1 MPHRSLRPL
10 RQIALMAALL
20 PAIVSTAA
28 ADWRYVTPA
37 RSTLANPT
45 RFLVATDGA
54 IWTFENGAVSRYAD
68 GRTATLTRAMSSTT
82 DGDAAFDDGHALD
95 GGDVILRSSACR
107 LARVDPHL
115 RLKWRIDL
123 TGCSAVAANATGAFW
138 VARSGALMLFGA
150 DGVER
155 ETIALGRNVLGVQA
169 QADGGAIVVSQNASP
184 PFSVIARYG
193 SDGRELW
200 NYNVGAAVPSP
211 AAVGA
216 ADGGV
221 YLAGLQG
228 TSLVLSRLTAQGAVA
243 WTTTHAVGSDTV
255 VTDIQRAGDAIYV
268 VTGTGTG
275 SPQPRALTRVDGDGR
290 LQWQRTLC
298 EVPGAMPGGIAG
310 ALVVDPDGSTA
321 HVCALRGSDWF
332 VRRDGAGTMTAMPL
346 FSIETSLQLA
356 RVGAVHYLLGH
367 GPSVG
372 NPTQLLAIDAAN
384 RIAPAV
390 DGVPAATVP
399 TRLHAHT
406 VDSAGASYLLSKAEG
421 IHGATLTKLDA
432 QGRVVWERQ
441 ALTLELYDA
450 SLRVLGSLLCSTE
463 LAAMQSAPN
472 GNNLLRA
479 RCWDTRDGSGGW
491 ELQSFLPFTRAMAHA
506 PLASGQSLLVVA
518 RTTDYSLGI
527 MDRNGGV
534 QQIGAGAGEVSQ
546 IAIADDGRSVL
557 GVDDQLVQHAPDGI
571 RVYRVP
577 SPLSEYR
584 SEFVVGADGSVVVLG
599 RRAGLPPDRLSV
611 WSVASDGS
619 TRWIVN
625 LDAGFDRGRLVRGT
639 DAVYLLQYASPRAD
653 TVQTTSRIVKLSNAD
668 GARLWQQESRNPT
681 LDAATNDGGQI
692 TLVPLPSGSR
702 PLLVA
707 HAWPNKLRVERLDP
721 NTGERRDEQFLDCN
735 GGCAQPQALV
745 ADGLGG
751 ARLAAT
757 VLDRQS
763 GTAAAVFSTNA
774 LTTVTPPIASDQP
787 GVAGLWFSPYA
798 NGEGISIDW
807 LPASRTLFGAWF
819 TYTTSGG
826 NDPAQQRWYTL
837 QINGVPVGATTLEL
851 PILETTGG
859 NFDAGPPVA
868 PQAVGRAT
876 LTFRDCS
883 NATLTYQFDAGHNNA
898 RQGTVTL
905 SRLTPQTQ
913 SCRLATGAI
922 EPGAGAR
929 PAAKGFDARQSGAW
943 YDESTVGQGLQ
954 LNIQPDGVFF
964 APWFTYDPAGT
975 QNDPGRQHWFTL
987 QGDLAQAVNGS
998 VDVQLIQT
1006 IGGSFDNVPTYN
1018 AYVVGSA
1025 TLRMQGC
1032 DRAVLDYRFA
1042 DGTLAGPYAGRSGT
1056 LDLRRMGDCAP

>member
-1 MPHRSLRPL
+1 MPQRSLRHL

-20 PAIVSTAA
+20 PTLFTTAA
-28 ADWRYVTPA
+28 ADWRYVTPD
-37 RSTLANPT
+37 TTTGANPT

-54 IWTFENGAVSRYAD
+54 IWTFENGAVSRNAD
-68 GRTATLTRAMSSTT
+68 GRTATLTRAMSGTT
-82 DGDAAFDDGHALD
+82 DGDAAFDDGYALD
-95 GGDVILRSSACR
+95 GGDVILRSSSCR

-123 TGCSAVAANATGAFW
+123 TGCSAVAANTTGAFW

-155 ETIALGRNVLGVQA
+155 KSITLGRSVLGIEA
-169 QADGGAIVVSQNASP
+169 QADGGAVVVSQNANP

-200 NYNVGAAVPSP
+200 NYNIGAAATSP
-211 AAVGA
+211 RAVGA

-221 YLAGLQG
+221 YVASLQG
-228 TSLVLSRLTAQGAVA
+228 TSLVLSRLTAQGAPA
-243 WTTTHAVGSDTV
+243 WTTTHAVGSDSGIAE
-255 VTDIQRAGDAIYV
+255 IQRAGDALYV

-275 SPQPRALTRVDGDGR
+275 SPQPRALTRVGGDGR
-290 LQWQRTLC
+290 LQWQQTLC
-298 EVPGAMPGGIAG
+298 EVPGAMAGGIAG
-310 ALVVDPDGSTA
+310 GLVVDANGSTA

-332 VRRDGAGTMTAMPL
+332 VRRDATGAMTAMPL

-356 RVGAVHYLLGH
+356 RVGTVHYLLGH
-367 GPSVG
+367 GPTVG

-384 RIAPAV
+384 HIAPAV
-390 DGVPAATVP
+390 DGVPAATTP
-399 TRLHAHT
+399 TRLRAHA
-406 VDSAGASYLLSKAEG
+406 VDSAGASYLLSKPDG
-421 IHGATLTKLDA
+421 IHAATLTKLDA

-441 ALTLELYDA
+441 AITFELYDA
-450 SLRVLGSLLCSTE
+450 TLRVLGSLLCSTE
-463 LAAMQSAPN
+463 LAAMQSVPN

-479 RCWDTRDGSGGW
+479 RCWDTRDGSGSS
-491 ELQSFLPFTRAMAHA
+491 ELQAFLPFTRAMAHA

-518 RTTDYSLGI
+518 RAAEYTLQIRDLGGA
-527 MDRNGGV
+527 M
-534 QQIGAGAGEVSQ
+534 QQIGAGTGEVSQ
-546 IAIADDGRSVL
+546 ITIAEDGSSVL
-557 GVDDQLVQHAPDGI
+557 GVDDQLFRHAPDGT
-571 RVYRVP
+571 RAYRVP
-577 SPLSEYR
+577 SPLAEYR
-584 SEFVVGADGSVVVLG
+584 SEFAIAADGSVVVLG
-599 RRAGLPPDRLSV
+599 RRGALPPDRLSV
-611 WSVASDGS
+611 WSVAADGS

-681 LDAATNDGGQI
+681 LDAAANDGGQI
-692 TLVPLPSGSR
+692 ALVPLGSGSS
-702 PLLVA
+702 PLLIA
-707 HAWPNKLRVERLDP
+707 HAWANKLRVERLDP

-735 GGCAQPQALV
+735 GTCAQPHALV

-757 VLDRQS
+757 VIDRQS
-763 GTAAAVFSTNA
+763 GTSAAAFSTNA

-798 NGEGISIDW
+798 NGEGMSIDW
-807 LPASRTLFGAWF
+807 LPTSRTLFGAWF

-837 QINGVPVGATTLEL
+837 QINGVPAGATTLEL

-859 NFDAGPPVA
+859 NFDAGPAVA
-868 PQAVGRAT
+868 PHAVGRAT

-883 NATLTYQFDAGHNNA
+883 NATLNYRFDAGYNNA
-898 RQGTVTL
+898 REGSVTL
-905 SRLTPQTQ
+905 SRLTPQTRD
-913 SCRLATGAI
+913 CRLANGTI

-943 YDESTVGQGLQ
+943 YDESAVGQGLQ

-975 QNDPGRQHWFTL
+975 QNDPGRQHWLTL
-987 QGDLAQAVNGS
+987 QGNLAQTVNGS

-1042 DGTLAGPYAGRSGT
+1042 DGTIAGPYAGRSGT
-1056 LDLRRMGDCAP
+1056 LDLRRMGDCTP